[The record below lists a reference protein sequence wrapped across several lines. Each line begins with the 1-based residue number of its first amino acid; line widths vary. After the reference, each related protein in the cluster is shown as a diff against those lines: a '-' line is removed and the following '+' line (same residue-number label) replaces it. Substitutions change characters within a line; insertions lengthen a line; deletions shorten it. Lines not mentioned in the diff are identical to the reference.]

1 MGWIATSA
9 FARAIIK
16 GGKGVAMEKIE
27 LSEGWSFWRNAEGD
41 GEAQTVRVPHDAML
55 SEPRTPDAPTG
66 SAGSYFPGGIYRYER
81 TIEVPPAW
89 EGCALVLGFE
99 GVYRNATVLVDGE
112 KRTFHAYGYTGF
124 AVEVCACAQ
133 AGDVHTVAVIADNS
147 AQPNSRWYSGSGIY
161 RPVWLNVLPPRRI
174 ALDGVRVTTLSADPA
189 RVKVETVA
197 DEGAIKVE
205 VVRAGAVVACGE
217 GASCT
222 LEIPDAALWSA
233 DDPNLYEAHVALLD
247 GDGSV
252 LDERTV
258 RFGIRTLSWGVD
270 GLFVNGESVKLR
282 GGCIHHDN
290 GILGAVDLREAS
302 YRKVALLKEWG
313 FNAIRSSHN
322 PISESMLDAC
332 DELGMYVMDEF
343 ADMWFTNKNPYDYAL
358 DFEACHEADL
368 AAMVAKD
375 INRPS
380 VIMYSIGNE
389 NSEPGTERGVE
400 CAGRLANIVRELDP
414 TRPVTAGVNLTILF
428 STTLGM
434 DSFNAD
440 GEKEENQPTGSALY
454 NFYVAK
460 LGSIMNLISRLPMVG
475 WANEPFF
482 QKLDICGYNYAT
494 IRYAHDL
501 RKHPERLFVGS
512 ETMCYDI
519 AKNWR
524 MVEKYPRLLGDFMWT
539 ALDYLGEVSLAG
551 WSEDPEPMIK
561 PFPWICAD
569 SGALDLIGNPNG
581 EAAMAA
587 VTWDAPAAAD
597 GPLIYV
603 RPCNLPDPVKA
614 PWRGTNSVPSW
625 TWLGCE
631 GVKTT
636 VEVYTKAPI
645 VKLYQD
651 GRHIWTKRTHD
662 NHADFTVT
670 YRPGTLRALAC
681 TSDGSE
687 LSRAELSTAEGQL
700 GLFLTREGSGELHA
714 GDVVF
719 VDVVL
724 GRGGVPEGNADRPVM
739 VEVEGGELLAFGSAA
754 QKSAL
759 SYVRGIYPTRYGRA
773 LAVVRVEQPGACT
786 VRATAETGLEAEL
799 AL

>member
-1 MGWIATSA
+1 
-9 FARAIIK
+9 
-16 GGKGVAMEKIE
+16 
-27 LSEGWSFWRNAEGD
+27 
-41 GEAQTVRVPHDAML
+41 
-55 SEPRTPDAPTG
+55 
-66 SAGSYFPGGIYRYER
+66 
-81 TIEVPPAW
+81 
-89 EGCALVLGFE
+89 
-99 GVYRNATVLVDGE
+99 
-112 KRTFHAYGYTGF
+112 
-124 AVEVCACAQ
+124 
-133 AGDVHTVAVIADNS
+133 
-147 AQPNSRWYSGSGIY
+147 
-161 RPVWLNVLPPRRI
+161 
-174 ALDGVRVTTLSADPA
+174 
-189 RVKVETVA
+189 
-197 DEGAIKVE
+197 
-205 VVRAGAVVACGE
+205 
-217 GASCT
+217 
-222 LEIPDAALWSA
+222 
-233 DDPNLYEAHVALLD
+233 
-247 GDGSV
+247 
-252 LDERTV
+252 
-258 RFGIRTLSWGVD
+258 
-270 GLFVNGESVKLR
+270 
-282 GGCIHHDN
+282 
-290 GILGAVDLREAS
+290 
-302 YRKVALLKEWG
+302 
-313 FNAIRSSHN
+313 
-322 PISESMLDAC
+322 
-332 DELGMYVMDEF
+332 
-343 ADMWFTNKNPYDYAL
+343 
-358 DFEACHEADL
+358 
-368 AAMVAKD
+368 
-375 INRPS
+375 
-380 VIMYSIGNE
+380 
-389 NSEPGTERGVE
+389 GTERGVE
-400 CAGRLANIVRELDP
+400 CAGKLAEIVHALDSS
-414 TRPVTAGVNLTILF
+414 RPVTAGVNLTILF

-440 GEKEENQPTGSALY
+440 GEKEENQPKGSALY
-454 NFYVAK
+454 NLYVTK

-475 WANEPFF
+475 WANEAYF

-501 RKHPERLFVGS
+501 HKHPERLFVGS

-524 MVEKYPRLLGDFMWT
+524 MVETHPRLLGDFMWT

-597 GPLIYV
+597 GLLIYV

>member
-1 MGWIATSA
+1 MQT
-9 FARAIIK
+9 
-16 GGKGVAMEKIE
+16 IE
-27 LSEGWSFWRNAEGD
+27 LAEGWSFWRNAEGT
-41 GEAQTVRVPHDAML
+41 GEAQRVRVPQDAML
-55 SEPRTPDAPTG
+55 SEPRSADAPTG

-81 TIEVPPAW
+81 TIEVLPAW
-89 EGCALVLGFE
+89 EGCSLVLGFE

-112 KRTFHAYGYTGF
+112 KRAFHAYGYTGF
-124 AVEVCACAQ
+124 TVEVCACAH
-133 AGDVHTVAVIADNS
+133 AGDAHTVAVIADNS

-161 RPVWLNVLPPRRI
+161 RPVRLHVLPPRRI

-189 RVKVETVA
+189 RIKVETAA
-197 DEGAIKVE
+197 DDGAIKVE
-205 VVRAGAVVACGE
+205 IVREGAVVACGE
-217 GASCT
+217 GSSCT
-222 LEIPDAALWSA
+222 LEVPDAALWSA
-233 DDPNLYEAHVALLD
+233 EHPDLYEARVALMD
-247 GDGSV
+247 GDEE
-252 LDERTV
+252 LDSRTV

-270 GLFVNGESVKLR
+270 GLFVNGESIKLR

-302 YRKVALLKEWG
+302 YRKVALLKQWG

-375 INRPS
+375 FNRPS

-400 CAGRLANIVRELDP
+400 CAGKLAEIVRSLDP
-414 TRPVTAGVNLTILF
+414 SRPVTAGVNLTILF

-440 GEKEENQPTGSALY
+440 GEKEANQPKGSALY
-454 NFYVAK
+454 NLYVTK

-524 MVEKYPRLLGDFMWT
+524 MVEKHPRLLGDFMWT

-569 SGALDLIGNPNG
+569 SGALDLIGKPNG

-587 VTWDAPAAAD
+587 VTWDAPAAEA

-625 TWLGCE
+625 TWLGCD

-651 GRHIWTKRTHD
+651 GRHIWTKRTYD
-662 NHADFTVT
+662 NHADFTVA

-687 LSRAELSTAEGQL
+687 LSRAELSTAEGPL
-700 GLFLTREGSGELHA
+700 GLFLAREGVGALQP
-714 GDVVF
+714 GDIAF

-724 GRGGVPEGNADRPVM
+724 GREGVPEGNADRPVT

-754 QKSAL
+754 QKSECSYL
-759 SYVRGIYPTRYGRA
+759 SGTYPTRYGRA
-773 LAVVRVEQPGACT
+773 LAIVRVDEPGACT
-786 VRATAETGLEAEL
+786 VRATAESGLAAEL